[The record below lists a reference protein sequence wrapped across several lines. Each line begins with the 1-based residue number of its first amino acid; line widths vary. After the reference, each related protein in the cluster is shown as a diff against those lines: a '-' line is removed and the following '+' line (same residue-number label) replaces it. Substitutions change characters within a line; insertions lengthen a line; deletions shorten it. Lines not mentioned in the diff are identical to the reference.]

1 MPLDQQLILDLERL
15 RKFLNALHSDLNS
28 SGVERTAHFLT
39 FVGQD
44 CAYFKKSM
52 EFFLAEDYDTLKAI
66 IRDLSDLFDLIDGRP
81 GRDQKEGS

>member
-1 MPLDQQLILDLERL
+1 MPLDQQLILDHERL
-15 RKFLNALHSDLNS
+15 REFLNALHKDLNS

-52 EFFLAEDYDTLKAI
+52 EFFLAEDYDTLKTVI
-66 IRDLSDLFDLIDGRP
+66 KDLNDLFDIIDGR
-81 GRDQKEGS
+81 RNDQKEGS